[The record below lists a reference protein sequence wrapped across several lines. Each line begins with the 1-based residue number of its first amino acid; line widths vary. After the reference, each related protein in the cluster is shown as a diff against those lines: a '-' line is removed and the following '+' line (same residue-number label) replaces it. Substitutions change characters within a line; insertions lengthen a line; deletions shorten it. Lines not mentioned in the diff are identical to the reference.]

1 VNTQQTKDMRNNK
14 NELKVR
20 KRPKSRNRNQFGNL
34 AMRYYPGRAY
44 KTAIR
49 AFRKEI
55 AETRGLLQALM
66 DTGYKPHQRRFSPRQ
81 MQIIEDFLGEP

>member
-1 VNTQQTKDMRNNK
+1 MSNNK

-20 KRPKSRNRNQFGNL
+20 KRPKSRIRNQFGNL

-55 AETRGLLQALM
+55 AETRGLLEALT
-66 DTGYKPHQRRFSPRQ
+66 DTGYKPHQRRLSPRQ
-81 MQIIEDFLGEP
+81 VQIIEDFLGEP